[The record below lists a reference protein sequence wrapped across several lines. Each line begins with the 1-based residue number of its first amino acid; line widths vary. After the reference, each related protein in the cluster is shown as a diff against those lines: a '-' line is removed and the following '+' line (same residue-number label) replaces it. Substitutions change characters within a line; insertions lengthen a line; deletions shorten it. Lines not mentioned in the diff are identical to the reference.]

1 MRKKGSLD
9 QIDEWFAAKGNSAN
23 TYLYMGLALAAV
35 IAYFALS
42 TYSVP
47 YLEES
52 ESNLASAAQKLEDSQ
67 REYDT
72 DFNSN
77 PAGKVAQER
86 ATLKLEETNLENA
99 VNKINYL
106 DVKLTEISKL
116 TYNEK
121 NWATFMDSLTTL
133 AENNNVK
140 IYNITSSKK
149 EPSAE
154 NVFKPEALLNIDVKF
169 EGAFQNVVR
178 YVNLIEQSEMIVDV
192 NKMDINGTEEGK
204 IGGTVGMSIW
214 GVNYK

>member
-52 ESNLASAAQKLEDSQ
+52 ESNLASATDKLEKSQ

-72 DFNSN
+72 DFNGN
-77 PAGKVAQER
+77 PTGKVAQER
-86 ATLKLEETNLENA
+86 AVLKREETNLENA

-133 AENNNVK
+133 AENNNIK
-140 IYNITSSKK
+140 IHSIISSKK
-149 EPSAE
+149 EPSAK

-169 EGAFQNVVR
+169 EGTFQNVVR